1 MYESLELIYTFI
13 PREVLLIILGGIAT
27 FVMLEISDRKQKQL
41 EKKRKRK

>member
-13 PREVLLIILGGIAT
+13 PQQVLLIILGGVAT
-27 FVMLEISDRKQKQL
+27 FVLLEYNERKQKKL